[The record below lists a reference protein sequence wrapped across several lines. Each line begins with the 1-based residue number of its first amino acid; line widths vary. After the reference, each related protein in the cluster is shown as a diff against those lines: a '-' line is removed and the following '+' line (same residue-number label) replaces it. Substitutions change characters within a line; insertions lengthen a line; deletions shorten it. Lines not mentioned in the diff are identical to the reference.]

1 MARPEL
7 YTLFAGLVSYP
18 DQNYREL
25 LKQCRA
31 QLDYSRVSSFS
42 PGNDMQNEDRALS
55 QAAPELFALVAT
67 LESFTREELE
77 ELYTRTFDINPIAS
91 LEIGWHLYGEAY
103 ERGSFLVTMR
113 KLLRRFEIPEST
125 ELSDHLSNV
134 LKVLGAMEPA
144 EANMFCTQYLL
155 PALTKIVEAFTSS
168 NNPFEHLLAALKVFL
183 EKQTTVGAESHA

>member
-1 MARPEL
+1 MTRPEL

-18 DQNYREL
+18 DRNYREL
-25 LKQCRA
+25 LKQCRE
-31 QLDYSRVSSFS
+31 QLDQARVSSLT
-42 PGNDMQNEDRALS
+42 PGADMQNENRALS
-55 QAAPELFALVAT
+55 EAAAELFALIAT
-67 LESFTREELE
+67 LESLMLEELE
-77 ELYTRTFDINPIAS
+77 ELYTRTFDINPVAS

-134 LKVLGAMEPA
+134 LRVVGAMDPT

-155 PALTKIVEAFTSS
+155 PALTKIVDAFTGQ
-168 NNPFEHLLAALKVFL
+168 NNPFEHLLEALKTFL
-183 EKQTTVGAESHA
+183 EKQTTVGAESHG